1 MRAIWRIALST
12 PLSWMLTYVN
22 VRSASRQGRF
32 RALRAL
38 VRVFL
43 LYPGQTGTGQKC
55 PMRDTFCPSLDIC
68 APKPH
73 RRQGPRLY
81 PVPSTPIRRRNK
93 YSISHAHLFGAY
105 VRGRVPLLYFTRLP
119 CQGTKPNITP
129 VTFSAQGGVVRWCAS
144 AKRRGCRTSLLSK
157 CGAPGRPQTRARRVS
172 PCRGSVRRPC
182 RASAVFPPDRR

>member
-1 MRAIWRIALST
+1 MLSVGT
-12 PLSWMLTYVN
+12 PK
-22 VRSASRQGRF
+22 
-32 RALRAL
+32 
-38 VRVFL
+38 
-43 LYPGQTGTGQKC
+43 KC

-73 RRQGPRLY
+73 KWVPRMQPQPKIKDFRPGTPIY
-81 PVPSTPIRRRNK
+81 PVPVVSQRVP
-93 YSISHAHLFGAY
+93 
-105 VRGRVPLLYFTRLP
+105 VRGRRGHNTPMSEVVSHYSILHASRVRGRNPILP
-119 CQGTKPNITP
+119 P

-144 AKRRGCRTSLLSK
+144 AKRRGCRTSLLSR